1 MPKTDKFKNVSLQKE
16 TYSNLDKIRKVIVPG
31 MVVSRSQTI
40 TLLVN
45 EKVKTLNGKIKKEV

>member
-1 MPKTDKFKNVSLQKE
+1 MPDITKFKNVSLQKE
-16 TYSNLDKIRKVIVPG
+16 TYNNLDRIRKIIVPG

-45 EKVKTLNGKIKKEV
+45 EKVKTLNGKLKKG

>member
-1 MPKTDKFKNVSLQKE
+1 MPKTDKFKNISLQKE
-16 TYSNLDKIRKVIVPG
+16 TYNNLDKVRKVIVPG

-45 EKVKTLNGKIKKEV
+45 EKVKTLNGKIKKET

>member
-1 MPKTDKFKNVSLQKE
+1 MPDIKKFKNISLQKE

-45 EKVKTLNGKIKKEV
+45 EKVETLNGKIKKG

>member
-45 EKVKTLNGKIKKEV
+45 EKVKTLNGKIKKEI

>member
-45 EKVKTLNGKIKKEV
+45 EKVKTLNGKIKKET

>member
-16 TYSNLDKIRKVIVPG
+16 TYGNLDKIRKVIVPG

-45 EKVKTLNGKIKKEV
+45 EKVKTLNGKIKKET